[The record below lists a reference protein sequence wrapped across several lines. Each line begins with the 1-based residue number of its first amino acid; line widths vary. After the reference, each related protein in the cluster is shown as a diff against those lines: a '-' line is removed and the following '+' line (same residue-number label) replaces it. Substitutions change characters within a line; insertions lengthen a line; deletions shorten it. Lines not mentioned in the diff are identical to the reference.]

1 MNTKQI
7 GLSLVLLAFGAFE
20 AYAVWEHGVVG
31 LFAAVLAN
39 SATTVAFVD
48 LTIALGLVSVWM
60 ALDARERGIAVLP
73 YLVATL
79 ALGSVGPLLYLI
91 RREGRAVARVAHA
104 PSLAR

>member
-1 MNTKQI
+1 MNGKQI
-7 GLSLVLLAFGAFE
+7 GLSLVLLAFAGFE

-48 LTIALGLVSVWM
+48 LAIALGLVSVWM
-60 ALDARERGIAVLP
+60 ALDARDRRISVVP
-73 YLVATL
+73 YLVVTL

-91 RREGRAVARVAHA
+91 RREGRAVSGLAPAASPAR
-104 PSLAR
+104 

>member
-48 LTIALGLVSVWM
+48 LAIALGLVSVWM
-60 ALDARERGIAVLP
+60 AVDARERGMSAVP
-73 YLVATL
+73 YVVATM

-91 RREGRAVARVAHA
+91 RREGQGVARVAHA
-104 PSLAR
+104 ASLAR